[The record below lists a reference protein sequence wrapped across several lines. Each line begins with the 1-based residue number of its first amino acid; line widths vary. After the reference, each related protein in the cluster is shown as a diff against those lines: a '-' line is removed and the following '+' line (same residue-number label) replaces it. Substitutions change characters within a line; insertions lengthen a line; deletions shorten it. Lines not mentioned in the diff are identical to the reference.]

1 MFKRFGRAISN
12 ISFKLY
18 RKTFMASGTRNV
30 IFIVVVFS
38 IGFGIYSHFYWEET
52 YNQFIGTFV
61 GLATA
66 IFIGSLAHLISLA
79 FEDRN
84 KVTEDFRLIA
94 DTYTNE
100 SLRQKVNFLDGTSI
114 NFAYKGESTII
125 ESIKVVDNNKKL
137 YLPTEVMSSNFVKLF
152 NAHRGSYKKNV
163 YTVRVDDVKEDG
175 KTLTVYTS
183 RSTYFN
189 HLISNRVMDF
199 PFAKSLTLRSLYEP
213 GPDITPLKTSF
224 FSNHLGII
232 GIIKTTDNFYILN
245 QRSKTGS
252 TSKDLLVS
260 PVAFGLTAGVK
271 EDVTQEYIEQ
281 KILDKTN
288 ERLRLFKED
297 KENHVTKITHLGY
310 GRDVY
315 EAGKPH
321 FFYLI
326 EINLDKDDYLR
337 RFYNKNCT
345 KNMIDYNSKAF
356 AIKPDEFGFKKG
368 YFHVKHHN
376 MKHKVKTYLMKA
388 ETNLIMNL
396 KCLIDLE
403 LFK

>member
-1 MFKRFGRAISN
+1 MHIEEV
-12 ISFKLY
+12 
-18 RKTFMASGTRNV
+18 TR
-30 IFIVVVFS
+30 
-38 IGFGIYSHFYWEET
+38 
-52 YNQFIGTFV
+52 
-61 GLATA
+61 
-66 IFIGSLAHLISLA
+66 
-79 FEDRN
+79 
-84 KVTEDFRLIA
+84 
-94 DTYTNE
+94 
-100 SLRQKVNFLDGTSI
+100 
-114 NFAYKGESTII
+114 
-125 ESIKVVDNNKKL
+125 
-137 YLPTEVMSSNFVKLF
+137 
-152 NAHRGSYKKNV
+152 KNV

-321 FFYLI
+321 FFLPYR
-326 EINLDKDDYLR
+326 NQFR
-337 RFYNKNCT
+337 
-345 KNMIDYNSKAF
+345 
-356 AIKPDEFGFKKG
+356 
-368 YFHVKHHN
+368 
-376 MKHKVKTYLMKA
+376 
-388 ETNLIMNL
+388 
-396 KCLIDLE
+396 
-403 LFK
+403 